1 MRTFHTC
8 KPQQEEVGSSGSDR
22 PLYWE
27 FLSDP
32 KLLNTA
38 ITRARCLVAVVGD
51 PVSLCT
57 VGECRSIWRD
67 YIKRCN
73 EKGGLY
79 GVTMEELD
87 KEINAAIASIELNPK
102 AEPFVPKSPSMA
114 EQSVNTEIAET
125 RKVENNKEIS
135 KEPQTEQ
142 IDEEVKAKGPD
153 ISAEDSQNVNYRC
166 SGSNFIKDS
175 SDSSQDK
182 SKKDEV
188 DEEDEEDEED
198 DEDDEERV
206 VEPGDFQDDLL
217 DDETVSPRDLDEI
230 ILAFVKKCEETLQLD
245 VARRS
250 MFQDSEFPPLD
261 ATGSKGISSQTDAN
275 WYRFSVQNTKE
286 ISQETQNIE
295 IDEEVK
301 AKGPDIAA
309 VEDGR
314 LLEDSQN
321 VNNQFSGSKF
331 YEKSPDSNQEKN
343 KKDEVVVEDDE
354 ERVVEPGDFQDD
366 HLEDETVS
374 PRGFDEI
381 MLAFVKKREETFQL
395 DVARESMFEDSEFP
409 PLRDTGSK
417 EINAQKD
424 ESICRS
430 SIQDREDINDF
441 FPEIRVINGRVEV
454 RLTNLGFYNSPSER
468 VQRIIACTKQQ
479 EFLDSSV
486 LLHLLSDE
494 PDKYKVCNLR
504 LNPEKFETGYAEI
517 EDTETPDI
525 EIRGRVRRAFDRD
538 KVVLELTE
546 SKSPSHAESGE
557 VRFQGMVVG
566 KF

>member
-1 MRTFHTC
+1 MTKLKLNNHLRFISGEEFRALFISTVRTFHTC
-8 KPQQEEVGSSGSDR
+8 KPQQEEVRASGSDR
-22 PLYWE
+22 PLFWE

-38 ITRARCLVAVVGD
+38 VTRARCLVAVVGD
-51 PVSLCT
+51 PVSICT

-135 KEPQTEQ
+135 KQPQTEE

-153 ISAEDSQNVNYRC
+153 ISAEDSQNVNDRC
-166 SGSNFIKDS
+166 SGSNFLEDS
-175 SDSSQDK
+175 PDSNQEK
-182 SKKDEV
+182 NKKDDVDDV
-188 DEEDEEDEED
+188 DEEDY
-198 DEDDEERV
+198 EERV

-230 ILAFVKKCEETLQLD
+230 ILAFVKKCEETLQLV

-261 ATGSKGISSQTDAN
+261 ATGSNTISSQTN
-275 WYRFSVQNTKE
+275 ENRYRFSA
-286 ISQETQNIE
+286 S
-295 IDEEVK
+295 
-301 AKGPDIAA
+301 
-309 VEDGR
+309 
-314 LLEDSQN
+314 
-321 VNNQFSGSKF
+321 
-331 YEKSPDSNQEKN
+331 
-343 KKDEVVVEDDE
+343 
-354 ERVVEPGDFQDD
+354 
-366 HLEDETVS
+366 
-374 PRGFDEI
+374 
-381 MLAFVKKREETFQL
+381 
-395 DVARESMFEDSEFP
+395 
-409 PLRDTGSK
+409 
-417 EINAQKD
+417 
-424 ESICRS
+424 
-430 SIQDREDINDF
+430 REDIKDL

-454 RLTNLGFYNSPSER
+454 RLTNLGIYDSPSER
-468 VQRIIACTKQQ
+468 VQRIIASTKEQ
-479 EFLDSSV
+479 EFLDPSV
-486 LLHLLSDE
+486 LRQLVRDE

-504 LNPEKFETGYAEI
+504 LNPEKFQVGYAEI

-525 EIRGRVRRAFDRD
+525 EIRGRVRQAFERD
-538 KVVLELTE
+538 KVVLELVE
-546 SKSPSHAESGE
+546 NKSPSHADSGE
-557 VRFQGMVVG
+557 VQIQGKVLG
-566 KF
+566 KYEKFANYTYIATIYREHVSQKTERSTPPRSPD